1 MELSHIAQDFFARI
15 LEMLTDKELQPAV
28 VNKMMHETLV
38 LTCHEGTR
46 GTNQSYG
53 NLFSQVD
60 YLCRKHHIK
69 PAETVEIQRMR
80 RHSNRVQPLTEEER
94 KYDARALALL
104 VSAVMSEDI
113 PSALRR
119 LLPTNP
125 QSIGQQTLPPD
136 IGCLRCIVRE
146 WDEHD
151 VRVAVDHDDGPE
163 ILTVRYGEVRNGI
176 DLRYLKTVFRE
187 GMQLNV
193 LDASMEDGVLM
204 PRLIIVEP
212 DFLVDIS
219 TIAACF
225 KEYGHHPL
233 SLLMAQMD
241 KRANSQAI
249 LLGRFAGAALDDI
262 INHSNVTL
270 SSVLQNDFKK
280 NALEY
285 AVCNDFQ
292 EESFK
297 ISAEEQIANLKE
309 TVIEL
314 LKEYDREAMILEP
327 SFVCEKLG
335 IQGRVDLMT
344 TDFRLLVEQKSGRN
358 MHLEYG
364 GQNRQG
370 SKQLETH
377 YVQLLLYYGILR
389 YNFHVSRSKTDIRL
403 LYSRYP
409 ASQGLMV
416 VSYYQRLFDEA
427 ICLRNQWVATQ
438 FWIAKNGFAPILPH
452 FIEQTLNV
460 NQLKT
465 SFYQR
470 YLQPQIGRIVNPLQ
484 ERTALEKAYFSR
496 MLTFVMKE
504 QIMSKVGAQEG
515 IGSSDAYL
523 WNMPLTEKKE
533 TGNIYTDL
541 RIIRK
546 EASAGEGTGYDTLT
560 LQVPPQGDGF
570 LPNFRRGDMVYLYA
584 YPADEEP
591 DVRKHILYKGT
602 LTDIR
607 TAQLVIH
614 LSDSQQNPTILD
626 PTPAP
631 SRTEFAPPLPL
642 LSLASRTAT
651 VGSPKGGS
659 PSVVTRLNEEKEE
672 ASSPSLREG
681 RGGSYALEHSGT
693 GSASSLIGS
702 LHRLMTASQSK
713 RDLLLG
719 LRAPQTDDEAVL
731 SKTYHPDYDEIVL
744 QAKRAQDYYLLVGP
758 PGTGKTSM
766 ALRFLV
772 EEHLTADGALLLMA
786 YTNRA
791 VDEICSMLMDAGIDF
806 IRVANQYSTD
816 KRFHPYLMEAVVEA
830 SPKRSAIQRR
840 LLEARVMVGTTS
852 MLLSRSYLFQ
862 FKPFSLAIVD
872 EASQIL
878 EPHLMG
884 LLCEVNKFIL
894 IGDHKQ
900 LPAVVQQDAE
910 ESAVHDECLL
920 DIELDN
926 CRNSLFE
933 RLIRIERKAN
943 RQSFVG
949 ILRKQGRMHPDVAA
963 FPSREFYQ
971 AEQLEPVPLAHQLDT
986 ELPYHLPSTD
996 AIDDFLK
1003 SRRVL
1008 FFPSRVTSR
1017 ATSDKVNAD
1026 EACIVVDLLRRIYRF
1041 YGDRFDATK
1050 TVGVIVPY
1058 RNQIAMI
1065 RQHLESL
1072 QLPELEEI
1080 SIDTIERY
1088 QGSQRDIIIYS
1099 FTICN
1104 RYQLDFLTNNSFE
1117 ENGQV
1122 IDRKLNV
1129 ALTRARLQMIMT
1141 GHIPTLKENAI
1152 FRKMIAEI
1160 EDKGGVWT

>member
-1 MELSHIAQDFFARI
+1 MMESNHIAEDLFARI
-15 LEMLTDKELQPAV
+15 LEMLTDKDLQPAV

-38 LTCHEGTR
+38 LVCHEGTR

-60 YLCRKHHIK
+60 YLCRKHQVK
-69 PAETVEIQRMR
+69 PDETVEIQRMR
-80 RHSNRVQPLTEEER
+80 RHSNRVQPLTEDER

-104 VSAVMSEDI
+104 VSAVMSKDI
-113 PSALRR
+113 PSALRV
-119 LLPTNP
+119 LLPSHPMT
-125 QSIGQQTLPPD
+125 IGQQTLPPD

-146 WDEHD
+146 WDERD
-151 VRVAVDHDDGPE
+151 VRVTVDHEDGPD
-163 ILTVRYGEVRNGI
+163 ILTVRYGEEYNGI

-193 LDASMEDGVLM
+193 LDARMDEGVLV

-219 TIAACF
+219 TIASCF

-262 INHSNVTL
+262 INHTDVTL

-292 EESFK
+292 EDNFK
-297 ISAEEQIANLKE
+297 ISAEQQIANLKE
-309 TVIEL
+309 TVVEL
-314 LKEYDREAMILEP
+314 LKAYDREAMILEP

-335 IQGRVDLMT
+335 LQGRVDLMT
-344 TDFRLLVEQKSGRN
+344 TDFRLLVEQKSGKN
-358 MHLEYG
+358 MHLEFDRNN
-364 GQNRQG
+364 QHG

-389 YNFHVSRSKTDIRL
+389 YNFHVNRSKTDIRL

-438 FWIAKNGFAPILPH
+438 FWIAKNGFAPVLPH

-460 NQLKT
+460 NQLNT
-465 SFYQR
+465 TFYQR
-470 YLQPQIGRIVNPLQ
+470 YLQPQIQGIVNPLQ

-560 LQVPPQGDGF
+560 LQVPPQGDDF

-602 LTDIR
+602 LTEIR
-607 TAQLVIH
+607 TDQLVIH
-614 LSDSQQNPTILD
+614 LSDSQQNPTILK
-626 PTPAP
+626 PTP
-631 SRTEFAPPLPL
+631 PL
-642 LSLASRTAT
+642 
-651 VGSPKGGS
+651 PKGGS
-659 PSVVTRLNEEKEE
+659 PSPITHHP
-672 ASSPSLREG
+672 SPTTLF
-681 RGGSYALEHSGT
+681 YALEHSGT

-719 LRAPQTDDEAVL
+719 LREPQRDDAAVL

-744 QAKRAQDYYLLVGP
+744 QAKQAQDYYLLVGP

-806 IRVANQYSTD
+806 IRIANRYSTD

-830 SPKRSAIQRR
+830 CPKRKAIQRR
-840 LLEARVMVGTTS
+840 LLEARVVVGTTS

-884 LLCEVNKFIL
+884 LLCEVTKFIL

-910 ESAVHDECLL
+910 ESAVHDESLL
-920 DIELDN
+920 NIELDN

-986 ELPYHLPSTD
+986 GLPYHLPSTD

-1008 FFPSRVTSR
+1008 FFPSRVTGR
-1017 ATSDKVNAD
+1017 TTSDKVNAD
-1026 EACIVVDLLRRIYRF
+1026 EAHIVVDLLRRIYRF

-1065 RQHLESL
+1065 RQHLELL
-1072 QLPELEEI
+1072 QIPELEEI

-1117 ENGQV
+1117 ENGHV

-1141 GHIPTLKENAI
+1141 GHLSTLRQNAI
-1152 FRKMIAEI
+1152 FRKMIEEI
-1160 EDKGGVWT
+1160 EEKGGIWT

>member
-1 MELSHIAQDFFARI
+1 MMESNHIAEELFARI
-15 LEMLTDKELQPAV
+15 QEMLTDREMQPVV

-38 LTCHEGTR
+38 LVCHEGTR

-60 YLCRKHHIK
+60 YLCRRHHIK
-69 PAETVEIQRMR
+69 PAEIVEIQRMR
-80 RHSNRVQPLTEEER
+80 RHSNRVQPLTEDER

-113 PSALRR
+113 PSALRC

-151 VRVAVDHDDGPE
+151 VQVAVDHDDGPE

-262 INHSNVTL
+262 INHMDVTL

-292 EESFK
+292 EENFK

-358 MHLEYG
+358 MHLEFG

-591 DVRKHILYKGT
+591 DVRKSILYKGT

-607 TAQLVIH
+607 TDQLVIH

-631 SRTEFAPPLPL
+631 SRTEFAPPLP
-642 LSLASRTAT
+642 
-651 VGSPKGGS
+651 SPKGGS
-659 PSVVTRLNEEKEE
+659 PSPITHHP
-672 ASSPSLREG
+672 SPTTQLYAIEH
-681 RGGSYALEHSGT
+681 GGSS
-693 GSASSLIGS
+693 SASPLIGS

-772 EEHLTADGALLLMA
+772 EEHLAAAGALLLMA

-1008 FFPSRVTSR
+1008 FFPSQVTSR

>member
-15 LEMLTDKELQPAV
+15 LEMLTDRDLQPAV

-38 LTCHEGTR
+38 LVCHEGTR

-60 YLCRKHHIK
+60 YLCRRHHIK
-69 PAETVEIQRMR
+69 PAEIVEIQRMR

-113 PSALRR
+113 PSALRV
-119 LLPTNP
+119 LLPSHP
-125 QSIGQQTLPPD
+125 MSIEQRTLPPD

-262 INHSNVTL
+262 INHSDVTL

-358 MHLEYG
+358 MHLEFG

-591 DVRKHILYKGT
+591 DVRKSILYKGT

-607 TAQLVIH
+607 TDQLVIH

-651 VGSPKGGS
+651 VGSEMQPIFE
-659 PSVVTRLNEEKEE
+659 R
-672 ASSPSLREG
+672 SSKIQQIPESSKLSLR
-681 RGGSYALEHSGT
+681 
-693 GSASSLIGS
+693 
-702 LHRLMTASQSK
+702 
-713 RDLLLG
+713 
-719 LRAPQTDDEAVL
+719 
-731 SKTYHPDYDEIVL
+731 
-744 QAKRAQDYYLLVGP
+744 
-758 PGTGKTSM
+758 
-766 ALRFLV
+766 
-772 EEHLTADGALLLMA
+772 
-786 YTNRA
+786 
-791 VDEICSMLMDAGIDF
+791 
-806 IRVANQYSTD
+806 
-816 KRFHPYLMEAVVEA
+816 
-830 SPKRSAIQRR
+830 
-840 LLEARVMVGTTS
+840 
-852 MLLSRSYLFQ
+852 
-862 FKPFSLAIVD
+862 
-872 EASQIL
+872 
-878 EPHLMG
+878 
-884 LLCEVNKFIL
+884 
-894 IGDHKQ
+894 
-900 LPAVVQQDAE
+900 
-910 ESAVHDECLL
+910 
-920 DIELDN
+920 
-926 CRNSLFE
+926 
-933 RLIRIERKAN
+933 
-943 RQSFVG
+943 
-949 ILRKQGRMHPDVAA
+949 
-963 FPSREFYQ
+963 
-971 AEQLEPVPLAHQLDT
+971 
-986 ELPYHLPSTD
+986 
-996 AIDDFLK
+996 
-1003 SRRVL
+1003 
-1008 FFPSRVTSR
+1008 
-1017 ATSDKVNAD
+1017 
-1026 EACIVVDLLRRIYRF
+1026 
-1041 YGDRFDATK
+1041 
-1050 TVGVIVPY
+1050 
-1058 RNQIAMI
+1058 
-1065 RQHLESL
+1065 
-1072 QLPELEEI
+1072 
-1080 SIDTIERY
+1080 
-1088 QGSQRDIIIYS
+1088 
-1099 FTICN
+1099 
-1104 RYQLDFLTNNSFE
+1104 
-1117 ENGQV
+1117 
-1122 IDRKLNV
+1122 
-1129 ALTRARLQMIMT
+1129 
-1141 GHIPTLKENAI
+1141 
-1152 FRKMIAEI
+1152 
-1160 EDKGGVWT
+1160 